1 MAQLEYKSSDAIRD
15 SDQLNRALNR
25 NSLEF
30 IKEVDDALVQERITL
45 GKINLKILVF
55 NTAMML
61 LLLFVVIFDYK
72 KY

>member
-30 IKEVDDALVQERITL
+30 IKEVDDALVQEKITL